1 MTVVNPKS
9 ISGITSITTASGSD
23 NLLTIHTSDA
33 NNTERF
39 RIDSTGTTKI
49 VTGIVTTLT
58 ATGSAK
64 VGSGVTLSP
73 GGDIFTTGITTVGKS
88 VFLSGQNPNI
98 RFDDSDT
105 TNNGEITLDNTQLR
119 IEVDED
125 NSRDSSQIRFRVD
138 GDNIATVV
146 STGLQLTA
154 TNPELEFNNGG
165 PRFRV
170 PAANTL
176 SVFTS
181 GGIGSTTNERI
192 RITSGGVSLFGGLTA
207 QADVVDTSKLAVQG
221 GDSNIGII
229 QVHAGGGETAGDL
242 SGIAFSHG
250 TDDLT
255 SRAKAAVAFRANG
268 SGNGRGDLCFYVDGT
283 EDNNQVAAADE
294 KVRILSTGGITF
306 NGDTATANALDDYEE
321 GDWTPTYEAGSS
333 SITVNAYSIQYGK
346 YVKIGKMVYVEG
358 GLRANVTNNSN
369 GTYDI
374 GGLPFTITN
383 TPNSTGIIHGKEQ
396 SSWTVAPDHFSC
408 INNTTKARARGGL
421 TVGANG
427 YTNAN
432 SSGFN
437 SGSTNNNRVYF
448 AGWYRVEG
456 A

>member
-39 RIDSTGTTKI
+39 RIDSTG
-49 VTGIVTTLT
+49 
-58 ATGSAK
+58 SAK

-73 GGDIFTTGITTVGKS
+73 DGHIFVTGITTVGKS
-88 VFLSGQNPNI
+88 IFLSGNNPNI

-125 NSRDSSQIRFRVD
+125 NSRNSSQIKFRVD
-138 GDNIATVV
+138 GDDIVSIL
-146 STGLQLTA
+146 STGLQFTA
-154 TNPELEFNNGG
+154 TTPELEFNNGG

-221 GDSNIGII
+221 GNSNIGII

-250 TDDLT
+250 NDDST
-255 SRAKAAVAFRANG
+255 ARPKRSN
-268 SGNGRGDLCFYVDGT
+268 CF
-283 EDNNQVAAADE
+283 
-294 KVRILSTGGITF
+294 
-306 NGDTATANALDDYEE
+306 
-321 GDWTPTYEAGSS
+321 
-333 SITVNAYSIQYGK
+333 
-346 YVKIGKMVYVEG
+346 
-358 GLRANVTNNSN
+358 
-369 GTYDI
+369 
-374 GGLPFTITN
+374 
-383 TPNSTGIIHGKEQ
+383 
-396 SSWTVAPDHFSC
+396 
-408 INNTTKARARGGL
+408 
-421 TVGANG
+421 
-427 YTNAN
+427 
-432 SSGFN
+432 
-437 SGSTNNNRVYF
+437 
-448 AGWYRVEG
+448 
-456 A
+456 

>member
-39 RIDSTGTTKI
+39 RIDSTG
-49 VTGIVTTLT
+49 
-58 ATGSAK
+58 SAK

-73 GGDIFTTGITTVGKS
+73 DGHIFVTGITTVGKS
-88 VFLSGQNPNI
+88 IFLSGNNPNI

-125 NSRDSSQIRFRVD
+125 NSRNSSQIKFRVD
-138 GDNIATVV
+138 GDDIVSIL
-146 STGLQLTA
+146 STGLQFTA
-154 TNPELEFNNGG
+154 TTPELEFNNGG

-221 GDSNIGII
+221 GNSNIGII

-250 TDDLT
+250 NDDST
-255 SRAKAAVAFRANG
+255 ARPKGAIAFECNG
-268 SGNGRGDLCFYVDGT
+268 SGYGRGDLCFYVDDAG
-283 EDNNQVAAADE
+283 DNNQVAAADE
-294 KVRILSTGGITF
+294 RLRITHDGKIGINDTDPDAKLEIRDADATGIIVRCTNTQTTDTNKALRVRNNSDTDTF
-306 NGDTATANALDDYEE
+306 SVSHKGLVTATTVEDSI
-321 GDWTPTYEAGSS
+321 GDLRKFPVTNYGSNVVVASHHAGKTLTNTSGGW
-333 SITVNAYSIQYGK
+333 TVNADTDFAIGEVMRVVNKSGSSQTVFQGGTATLYSS
-346 YVKIGKMVYVEG
+346 
-358 GLRANVTNNSN
+358 RDN
-369 GTYDI
+369 GTS
-374 GGLPFTITN
+374 G
-383 TPNSTGIIHGKEQ
+383 
-396 SSWTVAPDHFSC
+396 DHS
-408 INNTTKARARGGL
+408 IKARGSAILICTGGDEYYL
-421 TVGANG
+421 
-427 YTNAN
+427 
-432 SSGFN
+432 SGDI
-437 SGSTNNNRVYF
+437 
-448 AGWYRVEG
+448 
-456 A
+456 

>member
-64 VGSGVTLSP
+64 VGSGITLSP
-73 GGDIFTTGITTVGKS
+73 DGHIFATGITTVGKS

-154 TNPELEFNNGG
+154 TNPEFEMNAGG

-170 PAANTL
+170 PSANTL
-176 SVFTS
+176 SIFTS
-181 GGIGSTTNERI
+181 GGIGATTNERL
-192 RITSGGVSLFGGLTA
+192 RITNNGDIGVNQSSPHTISGYTGLTINHATHGGFVQFQDDGTNTSRVVGGPNAIEINTQTSIPILFKTAGDNERARIESAGNVKIEKNLNVVGVCTANTVEDSIGDLRKFPITTYSSNVVVASHHAGKTLTNTSGGWTVNSDTDFATGEVMR
-207 QADVVDTSKLAVQG
+207 VVNKSGSGQIVYQG
-221 GDSNIGII
+221 GSATLYSSRDSG
-229 QVHAGGGETAGDL
+229 TSGDHTIKARGSAILICTGTDEYYL
-242 SGIAFSHG
+242 SG
-250 TDDLT
+250 
-255 SRAKAAVAFRANG
+255 
-268 SGNGRGDLCFYVDGT
+268 
-283 EDNNQVAAADE
+283 
-294 KVRILSTGGITF
+294 
-306 NGDTATANALDDYEE
+306 
-321 GDWTPTYEAGSS
+321 
-333 SITVNAYSIQYGK
+333 
-346 YVKIGKMVYVEG
+346 
-358 GLRANVTNNSN
+358 
-369 GTYDI
+369 DI
-374 GGLPFTITN
+374 
-383 TPNSTGIIHGKEQ
+383 
-396 SSWTVAPDHFSC
+396 
-408 INNTTKARARGGL
+408 
-421 TVGANG
+421 
-427 YTNAN
+427 
-432 SSGFN
+432 
-437 SGSTNNNRVYF
+437 
-448 AGWYRVEG
+448 
-456 A
+456 

>member
-73 GGDIFTTGITTVGKS
+73 DGHIFTTGITTVGKS

-170 PAANTL
+170 PSANTL

-221 GDSNIGII
+221 GDSNIGTI
-229 QVHAGGGETAGDL
+229 QVHAGGGEIAGDL

-268 SGNGRGDLCFYVDGT
+268 SGNGRGDLCFYVDGAG
-283 EDNNQVAAADE
+283 DNNQVAAADE
-294 KVRILSTGGITF
+294 KVRIESAGNVKIEKNLNVVGVC
-306 NGDTATANALDDYEE
+306 TANTVEDSI
-321 GDWTPTYEAGSS
+321 GDLRKFPITAYSSNVVVASHHAGKTLTNTSGGWTVNSDTDFATGEVMRVVNKSGSS
-333 SITVNAYSIQYGK
+333 QTVFQGGSATLYSS
-346 YVKIGKMVYVEG
+346 
-358 GLRANVTNNSN
+358 RDN
-369 GTYDI
+369 GTS
-374 GGLPFTITN
+374 G
-383 TPNSTGIIHGKEQ
+383 
-396 SSWTVAPDHFSC
+396 DHS
-408 INNTTKARARGGL
+408 IKARGSAILICTGTDEYYL
-421 TVGANG
+421 
-427 YTNAN
+427 
-432 SSGFN
+432 SGDI
-437 SGSTNNNRVYF
+437 
-448 AGWYRVEG
+448 
-456 A
+456 